1 LRFLE
6 LQRGRMEV
14 ISAPEGEV
22 PAPDSISEFL
32 VGLEDGR
39 VIVLEDLRDSPE
51 FNSWLSRFSVY
62 LATSGRDGEPKVS
75 WLKDPDFRRFRSKI
89 REVVEPP
96 SPISDFAPEINFS
109 GEDPSLPD
117 AEEDPESAVFGEAF
131 PETDGN
137 LVPEPFLEKVV
148 LLSDGRIAAA
158 EDLRG
163 DPEFERFVRRYSLEM
178 DASGKIGQF
187 RVSWV
192 TDRSL
197 RQLRIRRQE
206 KSESEDY
213 SRLLADLE
221 LEIVENPPDDES
233 FRSARDPGPD
243 CGQETDPAHIA
254 AQEKSK
260 EGHSPL
266 QEIPENF
273 PSGEKQGSGTNRPA
287 KGKGVFRKK
296 EPDLPAPSR
305 EQPAPTAECLSSPSG
320 GVIPDFRASDD
331 IASMVLLFLDG
342 RFYVSREHKTNQH
355 VNYYCRHFVPELWP
369 KIFGDRP
376 VPKPQYISY
385 ENLRKIRLDN
395 LPSEAVAA
403 GYKAEGDEARKIMEI
418 IRDAIARRASDIH
431 LRVERDRTR
440 ILYRIH
446 GWLKP
451 VQTLTHDEGERL
463 ARIVYNT
470 MLDSSGRDNM
480 FSDKKPQ
487 DGQFR
492 QDYLPRGVFNIR
504 EFHAP
509 TGGTGLGTITMVLRL
524 QYGSGTSDAT
534 AQVTDIDT
542 LGYDASHLALL
553 RFLMGLSHGIV
564 LFSGPM
570 GSGKSTSMAS
580 VLSIVL
586 AMHPLEEGRGLHLA
600 TLEDPPEY
608 VIPTASQIAV
618 PGGLFSEVLG
628 RIMRF
633 DANILMIGE
642 IRDEATAE
650 KAIEG
655 AMSGHVVY
663 STVHANDVLSIPRR
677 LDGLKVR
684 RDLLCDPT
692 IFRGMVCQRLIPLLC
707 PECKLPWEEA
717 DRSGILRP
725 DLSKRLGDIS
735 GNLMETTFFHHAG
748 GCENCDGQGIV
759 GRTIVA
765 EILIPDQDILD
776 MISGGRMTDAW
787 RYFREKRGGRT
798 MMDHA
803 LDKIRAGLVDP
814 RDVEAKL
821 GWIHQGLL
829 DHQAIRGIV
838 KGFS

>member
-1 LRFLE
+1 MTFIE
-6 LQRGRMEV
+6 VSGGRMEV
-14 ISAPEGEV
+14 ISAPDGDL
-22 PAPDSISEFL
+22 PAPDPISEYL

-39 VIVLEDLRDSPE
+39 LFVLEDLRGRPE
-51 FNSWLSRFSVY
+51 FVSWRARFSEW
-62 LATSGRDGEPKVS
+62 LATSGRDGEPKVA
-75 WLKDPDFRRFRSKI
+75 WLKDPDFRKIRSKI
-89 REVVEPP
+89 REVVDPP
-96 SPISDFAPEINFS
+96 PISDDEASPFDTEQEPRSAVPE
-109 GEDPSLPD
+109 EALQDPDGILVPD
-117 AEEDPESAVFGEAF
+117 AFS
-131 PETDGN
+131 
-137 LVPEPFLEKVV
+137 EKVV
-148 LLSDGRIAAA
+148 LFPDGRLFAL
-158 EDLRG
+158 EELRG
-163 DPEFERFVRRYSLEM
+163 RDGFDRFVREYSMGM
-178 DASGKIGQF
+178 DARGKIGQF
-187 RVSWV
+187 QVSWV
-192 TDRSL
+192 TERSL
-197 RQLRIRRQE
+197 RNLRQG
-206 KSESEDY
+206 KGGESQNEDY
-213 SRLLADLE
+213 SQLLADLE
-221 LEIVENPPDDES
+221 LDADGDPSEEESSGSAGATEPDS
-233 FRSARDPGPD
+233 SQDP
-243 CGQETDPAHIA
+243 DPAHVGP
-254 AQEKSK
+254 EKNEAGPSD
-260 EGHSPL
+260 G
-266 QEIPENF
+266 IVDPE
-273 PSGEKQGSGTNRPA
+273 SGPQGVKQGAGTKRREENNR
-287 KGKGVFRKK
+287 GLRKK

-305 EQPAPTAECLSSPSG
+305 ETPGQTAECLSSPSG

-369 KIFGDRP
+369 KIFGGKP
-376 VPKPQYISY
+376 VPKPQYVSY

-395 LPSEAVAA
+395 LPEEAVTA

-418 IRDAIARRASDIH
+418 ILDAIAKKASDIH

-470 MLDSSGRDNM
+470 MLDSAGRDNM

-524 QYGSGTSDAT
+524 QYGSGTDT

-570 GSGKSTSMAS
+570 GSGKSTSMAA

-707 PECKLPWEEA
+707 PDCKIPWEEA
-717 DRSGILRP
+717 ERSGILRP
-725 DLSKRLGDIS
+725 DLSKRIGDIS
-735 GNLMETTFFHHAG
+735 GDLMETTFFHHAG
-748 GCENCDGQGIV
+748 GCENCDGQGVV

-776 MISGGRMTDAW
+776 MISGGRMTDAG
-787 RYFREKRGGRT
+787 RHFREKLDGRT

-803 LDKIRAGLVDP
+803 LDKIREGLADP
-814 RDVEAKL
+814 RDVEARL

-829 DHQAIRGIV
+829 DHRTVRGIV
-838 KGFS
+838 GGFS

>member
-1 LRFLE
+1 MTILDLPTGP
-6 LQRGRMEV
+6 QEV
-14 ISAPEGEV
+14 VSTQDGKLPAPEG
-22 PAPDSISEFL
+22 ISEFL

-39 VIVLEDLRDSPE
+39 LFIREDLRDDPE
-51 FNSWLSRFSVY
+51 IDSYVDRFSRE
-62 LATSGRDGEPKVS
+62 LATFGKGKKMALTRVKKDNFH
-75 WLKDPDFRRFRSKI
+75 WLLSKI
-89 REVVEPP
+89 RR
-96 SPISDFAPEINFS
+96 
-109 GEDPSLPD
+109 
-117 AEEDPESAVFGEAF
+117 
-131 PETDGN
+131 ETASTGRP
-137 LVPEPFLEKVV
+137 VPEPVPASSSSAGVGEMDANRTDGTEALSPQGAGSPGTPLSEDVSREDDETGIPAQLQEKVV
-148 LLSDGRIAAA
+148 LLPDGRIAAA
-158 EDLRG
+158 EELRENSSF
-163 DPEFERFVRRYSLEM
+163 DRFVRRHSLNLE
-178 DASGKIGQF
+178 ACGKIGHF
-187 RVSWV
+187 RILWMDSSELRNLREGPGEDIPDLLAEPDFDAEPEFPPGESPETGVPREPSPGEGMEAEKRETGPSLGPPEEERSGTTG
-192 TDRSL
+192 TDR
-197 RQLRIRRQE
+197 
-206 KSESEDY
+206 
-213 SRLLADLE
+213 DL
-221 LEIVENPPDDES
+221 
-233 FRSARDPGPD
+233 
-243 CGQETDPAHIA
+243 
-254 AQEKSK
+254 
-260 EGHSPL
+260 
-266 QEIPENF
+266 
-273 PSGEKQGSGTNRPA
+273 
-287 KGKGVFRKK
+287 RKK
-296 EPDLPAPSR
+296 GPDLPVPSSDPP
-305 EQPAPTAECLSSPSG
+305 EPAPECLSSPSG
-320 GVIPDFRASDD
+320 GTIPDFRAPDE
-331 IASMVLLFLDG
+331 IASMVLLDLSG

-369 KIFGDRP
+369 KIFGDKP
-376 VPKPQYISY
+376 VPKPQYIPY
-385 ENLRKIRLDN
+385 EHVRKIRLDT
-395 LPSEAVAA
+395 LPGERADA

-418 IRDAIARRASDIH
+418 LRDAIARRASDIH

-440 ILYRIH
+440 VLYRIH

-470 MLDSSGRDNM
+470 MLDSAGRDNM

-524 QYGSGTSDAT
+524 QYGSGTAT

-542 LGYDASHLALL
+542 LGYDAFHLAQL

-564 LFSGPM
+564 LFAGPM
-570 GSGKSTSMAS
+570 GSGKSTSMAG

-586 AMHPLEEGRGLHLA
+586 SMHPLEEGRGVHLA

-608 VIPTASQIAV
+608 MIPTASQIAV
-618 PGGLFSEVLG
+618 PGGQFSSVRG

-642 IRDEATAE
+642 IRDPETAE
-650 KAIEG
+650 MAVED

-692 IFRGMVCQRLIPLLC
+692 IFRGMVCQRLLPILC
-707 PECKLPWEEA
+707 PECKISWEEA
-717 DRSGILRP
+717 DRAGILRP
-725 DLSKRLGDIS
+725 DLSKRLAELS
-735 GNLMETTFFHHAG
+735 GERVKTVFFHRSG
-748 GCENCDGQGIV
+748 GCETCDGQGIV

-765 EILIPDQDILD
+765 EILLPDQDILD

-787 RYFREKRGGRT
+787 RHFREKLDGRT

-803 LDKIRAGLVDP
+803 LDKMRAGFVDP

-829 DHQAIRGIV
+829 DHRAVREIV
-838 KGFS
+838 GGFS

>member
-1 LRFLE
+1 
-6 LQRGRMEV
+6 ME
-14 ISAPEGEV
+14 SENLPSGPPDRPEEEMSGTK
-22 PAPDSISEFL
+22 PA
-32 VGLEDGR
+32 VR
-39 VIVLEDLRDSPE
+39 DLR
-51 FNSWLSRFSVY
+51 
-62 LATSGRDGEPKVS
+62 K
-75 WLKDPDFRRFRSKI
+75 KDPD
-89 REVVEPP
+89 
-96 SPISDFAPEINFS
+96 
-109 GEDPSLPD
+109 LPT
-117 AEEDPESAVFGEAF
+117 P
-131 PETDGN
+131 TGN
-137 LVPEPFLEKVV
+137 
-148 LLSDGRIAAA
+148 
-158 EDLRG
+158 
-163 DPEFERFVRRYSLEM
+163 
-178 DASGKIGQF
+178 
-187 RVSWV
+187 
-192 TDRSL
+192 T
-197 RQLRIRRQE
+197 
-206 KSESEDY
+206 
-213 SRLLADLE
+213 
-221 LEIVENPPDDES
+221 PD
-233 FRSARDPGPD
+233 
-243 CGQETDPAHIA
+243 Q
-254 AQEKSK
+254 
-260 EGHSPL
+260 
-266 QEIPENF
+266 
-273 PSGEKQGSGTNRPA
+273 
-287 KGKGVFRKK
+287 
-296 EPDLPAPSR
+296 
-305 EQPAPTAECLSSPSG
+305 TAECLSSPSIG
-320 GVIPDFRASDD
+320 AIPDFRAPDD

-369 KIFGDRP
+369 KIFGGKP
-376 VPKPQYISY
+376 VPRPRYVPY
-385 ENLRKIRLDN
+385 EHLRKIRLDT
-395 LPSEAVAA
+395 LPSEIVDA

-418 IRDAIARRASDIH
+418 IRDAIAKKASDIH
-431 LRVERDRTR
+431 IRVEKDRTR

-470 MLDSSGRDNM
+470 MLDSAGRDNM

-524 QYGSGTSDAT
+524 QYGSGTAEAS
-534 AQVTDIDT
+534 AQDIDT
-542 LGYDASHLALL
+542 LGYDASHLAQL

-564 LFSGPM
+564 LFAGPM
-570 GSGKSTSMAS
+570 GSGKSTSMAA

-633 DANILMIGE
+633 DANLLMIGE

-650 KAIEG
+650 KAVEG

-707 PECKLPWEEA
+707 ADCKISWEEA
-717 DRSGILRP
+717 DRTGILKP
-725 DLSKRLGDIS
+725 DLSKRIGDIS
-735 GNLMETTFFHHAG
+735 GDLMETTFFHHAG

-765 EILIPDQDILD
+765 EILIPDQEILD
-776 MISGGRMTDAW
+776 MISGGRMTEAW
-787 RYFREKRGGRT
+787 RHFREKLEGRT
-798 MMDHA
+798 IMDHA
-803 LDKIRAGLVDP
+803 LEKIREGLVDP
-814 RDVEAKL
+814 RDVEARL

-829 DHQAIRGIV
+829 DHRTVREIV
-838 KGFS
+838 GGFS